1 MTNAQQACTTGI
13 VVLRANCAG
22 EVGKNRLVTK
32 GVGNRHRADTFF
44 LYNFWTSLDVFFFFF
59 FVSLLLLNWL
69 FFFFFGD
76 TTMLLGAA
84 IHGSAWEWSFGE
96 KILSYLSLHIYKNRA
111 YGPLYLSE
119 VKEQKGPIDSPYKM
133 WFKLS
138 SASRSRPHYWVNPP
152 AHSPADRLAIHLII
166 VWSLSLSNYYKEDL
180 FL

>member
-69 FFFFFGD
+69 FFFF
-76 TTMLLGAA
+76 LA
-84 IHGSAWEWSFGE
+84 ILRCCSA
-96 KILSYLSLHIYKNRA
+96 
-111 YGPLYLSE
+111 PL
-119 VKEQKGPIDSPYKM
+119 
-133 WFKLS
+133 FT
-138 SASRSRPHYWVNPP
+138 
-152 AHSPADRLAIHLII
+152 DRLENGVLVKRSYRTFRCTSTKIEPTVLYIFPKWRSKRAPSILLTKCDSNCQVLLVHVPIIELIRLPI
-166 VWSLSLSNYYKEDL
+166 LLLIDL
-180 FL
+180 QFTLL